1 MREKLNTILLIVVV
15 LLFMSPVNAE
25 TPSKVTVKECIVK
38 HSIEMGMDP
47 ALALSIAKLESDFN
61 HSRRSPYGAVGVFQ
75 LLPSTAQRMGYN
87 AHQLNGNVKGGI
99 AYYKLMYN
107 MFGSVELALAAYNAG
122 PGNVSKYNGVP
133 PFGETKA
140 FVNRIM
146 QEYNYQKANPDP
158 IINKV
163 KNLDN
168 KSQEKVV
175 KSEQSNILPSVMNA
189 PKVNDINKKDVKLP
203 ENILSIYVK
212 SEQI

>member
-1 MREKLNTILLIVVV
+1 MREKLKTILLIVVV
-15 LLFMSPVNAE
+15 LLFISPVNAE

-75 LLPSTAQRMGYN
+75 LLPSTAKRMGYN
-87 AHQLNGNVKGGI
+87 AHQLNGNVRGGI

-122 PGNVSKYNGVP
+122 PGNVSKYNGMP

-175 KSEQSNILPSVMNA
+175 KTDSSNILPSVINT
-189 PKVNDINKKDVKLP
+189 PKVNDVNKKDVKLP